1 MVEFILPEL
10 GENVQSG
17 DVVAVHISVGDTVEK
32 DQIVLEIETDKAV
45 IEVPSSIEG
54 TVTKILV
61 KEGDTAEPGQPVFA
75 VESTTLNEPAPS
87 IPLTNPAPEP
97 PVVEDVAPSPVEPE
111 TPPSPTEPSDF
122 IFELPELGEN
132 IVAGDVVSVPVE
144 KGTQVEKNQSVL
156 EVETD
161 KAVLDVPAPVSGTVL
176 KIMVKPGD
184 KVSPGQPVMIFSAF
198 VPVAEPQ
205 ISHKADPAPATPP
218 PSPAPSSAPAATPS
232 PPKNVPLPPTPAP
245 NGKRGRVPAAPS
257 VRRIARE
264 IGVDITEVAGT
275 GPGGRITMTDVKNYS
290 RQKHVERV
298 EVERQLAERPA
309 AGGGFVQK
317 PLPDFSKWGEIDRQ
331 PMSNVRR
338 VTAEHLSYAWYAP
351 HVTQFDKVDITE
363 LEALRKK
370 YAPRA
375 EAAGGK
381 LTITAIL
388 LKFVAAALK
397 AFPQVNA
404 SVDMEAHEII
414 YKKYYHIG
422 VAVDTPRGLLVPVI
436 RDVDK
441 KNIIELSVELKEL
454 SERARN
460 RKTSLDELQ
469 GGTFSITNLG
479 GIGGT
484 AFTPVVNSP
493 EVAILGISRGQME
506 PRWNKAEAKFEPR
519 LMLPLS
525 LSYDHRVVD
534 GADGARFIRWLA
546 EALENPF
553 LSILEG

>member
-10 GENVQSG
+10 GENIVAG
-17 DVVAVHISVGDTVEK
+17 TVVSVLIAEGDTVETG
-32 DQIVLEIETDKAV
+32 QPVLEIETDKAV
-45 IEVPSSIEG
+45 LDVPSSIAG
-54 TVTKILV
+54 KVTKVLV
-61 KEGDTAEPGQPVFA
+61 KEGDTVQPGQVIFA
-75 VESTTLNEPAPS
+75 VEATVLNDPAPG
-87 IPLTNPAPEP
+87 IP
-97 PVVEDVAPSPVEPE
+97 PVDTVAEEKETEPEKPAAKIAEE
-111 TPPSPTEPSDF
+111 TPPPPAEPADF
-122 IFELPELGEN
+122 IFELPDLGEN
-132 IVAGDVVSVPVE
+132 IVAGTVVSVPVE
-144 KGTQVEKNQSVL
+144 KGAHVEKDQPVL
-156 EVETD
+156 EIETD

-176 KIMVKPGD
+176 KIMVKEGD
-184 KVSPGQPVMIFSAF
+184 TVSPGTPVMVFSAF
-198 VPVAEPQ
+198 VPVAE
-205 ISHKADPAPATPP
+205 AP
-218 PSPAPSSAPAATPS
+218 
-232 PPKNVPLPPTPAP
+232 KPTPAP
-245 NGKRGRVPAAPS
+245 EPEPVTPPPAAPAEKPVAAPVTPPPPAIPAEKQSRVAAAPS

-264 IGVDITEVAGT
+264 IGVDITQVPGT
-275 GPGGRITMTDVKNYS
+275 GPGGRVTMTDVKNFS
-290 RQKHVERV
+290 RQKHAERV
-298 EVERQLAERPA
+298 QIEKQLAERPA

-331 PMSNVRR
+331 PMNNVRR

-363 LEALRKK
+363 LEAMRKK

-388 LKFVAAALK
+388 LKFVASALK
-397 AFPQVNA
+397 AFPQFNA
-404 SVDMEAHEII
+404 SIDMETHEII

-436 RDVDK
+436 RDVDR
-441 KNIIELSVELKEL
+441 KNVIQLSVELKEM

-460 RKTSLDELQ
+460 RKTTMDELQ

-484 AFTPVVNSP
+484 AFTPIINSP
-493 EVAILGISRGQME
+493 EVAILGVSRGGFE
-506 PRWNKAEAKFEPR
+506 PRWNKTSGQFEPR

-525 LSYDHRVVD
+525 LSYDHRIID
-534 GADGARFIRWLA
+534 GADAARFVRWLA

-553 LSILEG
+553 LSVLEG